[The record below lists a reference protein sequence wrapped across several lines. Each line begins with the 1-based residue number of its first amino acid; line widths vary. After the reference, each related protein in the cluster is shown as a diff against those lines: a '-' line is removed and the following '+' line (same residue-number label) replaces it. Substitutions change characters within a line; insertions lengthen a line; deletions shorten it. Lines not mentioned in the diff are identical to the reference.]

1 MDISQ
6 VNEDFTPATER
17 NSEWWLWRAGAGG
30 AEKQDVEWVD
40 SWRLENDEL
49 GGLAESFAKCFASNK
64 V

>member
-1 MDISQ
+1 MKTLPLRLRETLNGGCGGL
-6 VNEDFTPATER
+6 VLRT
-17 NSEWWLWRAGAGG
+17 GG

-49 GGLAESFAKCFASNK
+49 GGLAQSFAKCFASNK